1 MWTGINGIIKNG
13 FFSKLVFRIFA
24 RVFAYISWW
33 DTRTNVKQEPE
44 WRKSFLLHA
53 YVHNSKLKNAA
64 IRMVLGHI
72 FTRVFLFLPIFTH
85 VHLCLPLFTCVYL
98 CLPMF
103 TRVQKCLIFLP
114 MFNNDYSCLPMFTNV
129 YLGLITYVYTCLF
142 VFSYVYS

>member
-1 MWTGINGIIKNG
+1 M
-13 FFSKLVFRIFA
+13 
-24 RVFAYISWW
+24 
-33 DTRTNVKQEPE
+33 KQEPE

-129 YLGLITYVYTCLF
+129 YLGLITTCLF
-142 VFSYVYS
+142 VFSYVYHSLPYVYLCLLVFTYVYHCLIVLVYLC